1 MNERQLPGLSL
12 DFPRGPC
19 EGSTQRRTRAMLRLQ
34 RRHHDSSAERSE
46 HSKRIRAA
54 DHHARSA
61 DSATLR
67 SSRRTVHTGGSAILA
82 AHR

>member
-12 DFPRGPC
+12 DFPRGSR

-46 HSKRIRAA
+46 HSKRTRAA
-54 DHHARSA
+54 DHSAWNA
-61 DSATLR
+61 DSATFR
-67 SSRRTVHTGGSAILA
+67 SSRRTVHPVGSAIA
-82 AHR
+82 TAHC